1 MNAIPFNSPN
11 GSLWFIDGTG
21 RVGFRM
27 LARMD
32 ETSRATPTST
42 EEAGSSADHAAGE
55 TPREGGRTADP
66 TLAQEQRKGFERA
79 LDDLCAER
87 KGEERS
93 QFLTK
98 EKNPEILEY
107 LLGWDSMGNS
117 SERKAKYSQGYA
129 WIKKYTVLK
138 SGGLHLVVCIDPDAL
153 EQRKLKRKQGDA
165 SVLSRAPPPTIPH
178 LPQRTCAP
186 TSLPVSDVHVVC

>member
-1 MNAIPFNSPN
+1 ME
-11 GSLWFIDGTG
+11 
-21 RVGFRM
+21 
-27 LARMD
+27 
-32 ETSRATPTST
+32 ETSRATPPST

-55 TPREGGRTADP
+55 TPREGGRTPDP

-98 EKNPEILEY
+98 EKYEEILEC

-129 WIKKYTVLK
+129 WIKKYTVVK
-138 SGGLHLVVCIDPDAL
+138 SGGLHLVCIDPDTL

-165 SVLSRAPPPTIPH
+165 SGALSRPSSPHPTPSSAYVRPH
-178 LPQRTCAP
+178 PCL
-186 TSLPVSDVHVVC
+186 